1 MLRCVAAAPRCDART
16 SHGNTRDRG
25 QRTERTE
32 RTEDDHHDHP
42 FSFFFFFFGF
52 FFVLEDDG
60 GIFWSMNRPSWYI
73 RACIRASVHS
83 FRFVDTLRHA
93 SSTHIHDMS
102 DERTYIMI
110 KYVSDDD
117 DEDDV
122 FTRLSLSLSL

>member
-1 MLRCVAAAPRCDART
+1 MVHSCMHSR
-16 SHGNTRDRG
+16 
-25 QRTERTE
+25 
-32 RTEDDHHDHP
+32 
-42 FSFFFFFFGF
+42 
-52 FFVLEDDG
+52 
-60 GIFWSMNRPSWYI
+60 I
-73 RACIRASVHS
+73 RAFVS

-93 SSTHIHDMS
+93 SSTHTHDMS